1 MMLCDLSSDREATGS
16 SSHGGV
22 GDLGFSSHVLLSPL
36 FAPAATPTSTLLP
49 RPPLPMLLEEPARAK
64 RKRSQPGNPGDRAVA
79 ADAGGDEP
87 LRVRDR
93 VYVCP
98 EPTCVH
104 HDPAR
109 ALGDLTGIKKH
120 FSRKHGEKRWKC
132 ERCAKR
138 YAVHSDWKAH
148 VKNCGTREYRCDC
161 GILFSRKDSLLTHR
175 AFCDALAEES
185 ARLIAAANNSIA
197 TTTTCNNNGNN
208 NSGSSSNDIN
218 NMLMPSNSS
227 PLFLPF
233 SSPPHA
239 QNPNPLM
246 FLSQEPHHQ
255 HHQVLP
261 PFQPLTYLDDLPMT
275 TGSSSTVSTDT
286 VSFRLTPEGSVTMH
300 AGGRHLTRDFLG
312 VDNAGEVEELQMSV
326 PLVRRSY
333 LDYAL
338 IDPTYVFILFFLD
351 CSSFNS
357 TSAFRVDKEQQ
368 CLLGVYGELVWF
380 LVAARLAVSPTGTSP
395 FLTLYLPWWSGTL
408 SHTLMAAEIGSMA
421 LWRLGVRC
429 AEMDSRRRR

>member
-1 MMLCDLSSDREATGS
+1 MMLCDLSSDHHEATGS
-16 SSHGGV
+16 SSHG

-36 FAPAATPTSTLLP
+36 FAPAATSMLLP
-49 RPPLPMLLEEPARAK
+49 RPAAPPLEEPARAK
-64 RKRSQPGNPGDRAVA
+64 RKRSQPGNPDPGAEVIALSPRTLVA
-79 ADAGGDEP
+79 TNRFVCEICNKGFQRDQNLQLHRRGHNLPWKLRQRTVLLPRPGGDGSGAP
-87 LRVRDR
+87 RKR

-132 ERCAKR
+132 DRCAKR

-185 ARLIAAANNSIA
+185 ARLIAAANNNSA
-197 TTTTCNNNGNN
+197 ATTCNNN
-208 NSGSSSNDIN
+208 NSGGSSSDIN

-233 SSPPHA
+233 ASPPHA

-246 FLSQEPHHQ
+246 FLSQEPQ

-275 TGSSSTVSTDT
+275 TGSGSAVSADT

-312 VDNAGEVEELQMSV
+312 VDNSGEVEELQMSV
-326 PLVRRSY
+326 PLCATPYQGRSVGSATACCATDLTRQY
-333 LDYAL
+333 L
-338 IDPTYVFILFFLD
+338 
-351 CSSFNS
+351 
-357 TSAFRVDKEQQ
+357 
-368 CLLGVYGELVWF
+368 G
-380 LVAARLAVSPTGTSP
+380 RLPPVNE
-395 FLTLYLPWWSGTL
+395 PW
-408 SHTLMAAEIGSMA
+408 SHNF
-421 LWRLGVRC
+421 
-429 AEMDSRRRR
+429 